1 MEPTGKYACSLHDE
15 DNYSGEYDTIEEA
28 FGDAIDNANIE
39 NEDLDEE
46 EQIEI
51 VYAGEIM
58 KFMPRIDAARIIEDI
73 QEQAYNEVNEYAC
86 DYACDYLENISNG
99 DIKKLGQMLTETFN
113 KWAKETNNEPKFFT
127 IEGIEEREIKLSGR
141 R

>member
-1 MEPTGKYACSLHDE
+1 MKPTGKYACSLHDE

-58 KFMPRIDAARIIEDI
+58 EFIPRIDAIHVIEDI
-73 QEQAYNEVNEYAC
+73 QEQAYDEAGEYS
-86 DYACDYLENISNG
+86 CDYLENISKS

-113 KWAKETNNEPKFFT
+113 KWEKETKNEPKFFT
-127 IEGIEEREIKLSGR
+127 IEGIEEREIKLNGR